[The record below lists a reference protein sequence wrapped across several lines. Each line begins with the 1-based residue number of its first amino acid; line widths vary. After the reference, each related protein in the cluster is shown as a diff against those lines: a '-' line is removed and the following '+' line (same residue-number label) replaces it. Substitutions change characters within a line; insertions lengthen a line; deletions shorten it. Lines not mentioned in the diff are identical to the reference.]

1 METLPTAIQPIES
14 VPMDIQ
20 TTVQAD
26 ISEDTRQK
34 SFADTT
40 LVNNLKE
47 DPSEIIILNE
57 GRPRPPPPFQCL
69 ICFTFFSDP
78 VILNKHVVESHIAS
92 VHEKNKPFLVE
103 NRGFIGSDMT
113 QIRNKI
119 LPITVQPIGSVPLDI
134 QTKNLTA
141 NSEVA
146 RKPFADT
153 TQLNN
158 FKRRKA
164 PFQNYFECKACSKS
178 YSNVENMKKHIE
190 SVHEMKMTH
199 HDVAKSHVAPVHDK
213 KKPHKCEAILEN
225 SQICGYVFNQ
235 KDDMI
240 NHLILAHGF
249 IKP

>member
-1 METLPTAIQPIES
+1 MPTAIEPIES
-14 VPMDIQ
+14 VPMEIQ
-20 TTVQAD
+20 TTVQAAI
-26 ISEDTRQK
+26 ISEDTRHGP
-34 SFADTT
+34 FADTT
-40 LVNNLKE
+40 QLNNLKE

-134 QTKNLTA
+134 QTTNLAAA

-178 YSNVENMKKHIE
+178 YSNVENLKKHIE
-190 SVHEMKMTH
+190 SVHEMKMTR

-213 KKPHKCEAILEN
+213 KKPRKCEAILEN
-225 SQICGYVFNQ
+225 SQICDYVFNQ
-235 KDDMI
+235 KDDM
-240 NHLILAHGF
+240 F

>member
-1 METLPTAIQPIES
+1 MPTAIEPIES
-14 VPMDIQ
+14 VPMEIQ
-20 TTVQAD
+20 TTVQAAI
-26 ISEDTRQK
+26 ISEDTRHGP
-34 SFADTT
+34 FADTT
-40 LVNNLKE
+40 QLNNLKE

-57 GRPRPPPPFQCL
+57 RRPRPPPPFQCL

-103 NRGFIGSDMT
+103 NRGFNGSDMT

-119 LPITVQPIGSVPLDI
+119 LPTTVQPIGSVPLDI
-134 QTKNLTA
+134 QTTNLAAA

-178 YSNVENMKKHIE
+178 YSNVENLKKHIE
-190 SVHEMKMTH
+190 SAHEMKMTR

-213 KKPHKCEAILEN
+213 KKTHKCEAILEN
-225 SQICGYVFNQ
+225 SQICNYFFNQ

-240 NHLILAHGF
+240 NHLISAHGF